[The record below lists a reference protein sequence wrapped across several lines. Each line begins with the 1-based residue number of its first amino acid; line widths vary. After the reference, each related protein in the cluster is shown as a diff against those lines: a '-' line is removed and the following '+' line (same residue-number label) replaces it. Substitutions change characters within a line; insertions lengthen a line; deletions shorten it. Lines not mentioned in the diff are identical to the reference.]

1 MKSGLSEKRIVLVG
15 GSRGIGLAL
24 AQHLHDKVKSL
35 VCISRTPS
43 PFGNWIQCDVSNE
56 QQVRALA
63 ESLDSEP
70 IDALL
75 YLGGVWEKNA
85 FTDQYSFTNSN
96 FAETKLV
103 IDVNLIA
110 PIWLVQSLLN
120 NLLKSDYSRVI
131 FIGSLTA
138 MDNTA
143 SNEVANSASKYGLRG
158 AAQALEVAL
167 RGQKVGFTVINPGN
181 IATEEVKNDIETGMF
196 HDQIPIP
203 IEDLIQTILFCL
215 NLSNYSFA
223 REINLVQSHP

>member
-43 PFGNWIQCDVSNE
+43 PFGKWIQCDVSNE
-56 QQVRALA
+56 QQVTALA
-63 ESLDSEP
+63 ESLGSEP
-70 IDALL
+70 VDALL

-85 FTDQYSFTNSN
+85 FTDQYEFNRSN
-96 FAETKLV
+96 LVETKWV

-110 PIWLVQSLLN
+110 PIWIVQSLLN
-120 NLLKSDYSRVI
+120 NLLKSNYSRVI
-131 FIGSLTA
+131 FVGSLTA

-143 SNEVANSASKYGLRG
+143 SKEVANSASKYGLRG
-158 AAQALEVAL
+158 ASQALEVAL
-167 RGQKVGFTVINPGN
+167 RGQNIGFTVVNPGN
-181 IATEEVKNDIETGMF
+181 IATDEVQNDIETGMF
-196 HDQIPIP
+196 HKQIPIP
-203 IEDLIQTILFCL
+203 IEDLIDTIIFCL
-215 NLSNYSFA
+215 SLSDSSFV